1 MWPCV
6 FCGTSW
12 HWFFTSITA
21 QPPTSRLLRES
32 SIESFRRH
40 RTRPAL
46 MPQEGVARCVQHRLS
61 APRARRNLL
70 THCNEFDSRVSL
82 AFAHVRLC
90 HAALRMTSW
99 LSTLL
104 VISAHRINTERR
116 SLSDGAAIACI
127 SPRIRARLLGA
138 ETRTSLSSTRAPSRV
153 GGGSSDGKTA
163 APVMVKALT
172 LGYLGAERL
181 FARGVAC
188 C

>member
-21 QPPTSRLLRES
+21 QPPTCRLLRES

-116 SLSDGAAIACI
+116 SLSDEPLSLAFPPEYGPDCWAL
-127 SPRIRARLLGA
+127 RRALRY
-138 ETRTSLSSTRAPSRV
+138 
-153 GGGSSDGKTA
+153 
-163 APVMVKALT
+163 PVH
-172 LGYLGAERL
+172 ERL
-181 FARGVAC
+181 AALGEVQATARQRHQ
-188 C
+188 